1 MFFTIFEMK
10 QRPNL
15 FYCNDK
21 PIVSELY
28 RQHSIFQATFSFD
41 LKRHAFKLLLDAKKL
56 IQLWIR
62 LGYKAE
68 SFPYVSTQKMRNTV
82 NPLLLLL
89 SKKEWHNTC
98 QNGCIEPPR
107 AFAYRQ
113 VRFVT
118 HTKRFFTA
126 LVIVMCQKKS

>member
-68 SFPYVSTQKMRNTV
+68 RFPYVSTQKMRNIV
-82 NPLLLLL
+82 NPWTL
-89 SKKEWHNTC
+89 SVKKRVAQYLPKMDVLNHLRRLPI
-98 QNGCIEPPR
+98 G
-107 AFAYRQ
+107 
-113 VRFVT
+113 
-118 HTKRFFTA
+118 
-126 LVIVMCQKKS
+126 KSDL